1 MRSNRTRTY
10 WGELNM
16 LAALEA
22 IIVVAVAMLGM
33 GFFIESLI
41 SNTTTIVHFAGGLG
55 AFAAAWAYGMFR
67 AG

>member
-1 MRSNRTRTY
+1 
-10 WGELNM
+10 M

-55 AFAAAWAYGMFR
+55 ACAAAWAYGMFR